1 MAKYR
6 LLKLDIHVHSS
17 NSGDSC
23 IDVNSIPTILKN
35 RDLDGVAITEHD
47 KLMKYDLDETIV
59 LPGVEISTR
68 KGHLIALGISK
79 DIESKMS
86 MDETIE
92 EVHSQ
97 GGVAIIAHPYSF
109 PNNVNFKNLS
119 RKPDAIEVLN
129 ARTMFCGIYTS
140 YAKKKA
146 EKLEVPMV
154 GGSDSHDPEM
164 IGDALTIVESESD
177 SISDILYAF
186 EEGRVRPSGNCSSL
200 RKKLKGR
207 IHSMATRIF

>member
-1 MAKYR
+1 
-6 LLKLDIHVHSS
+6 
-17 NSGDSC
+17 
-23 IDVNSIPTILKN
+23 
-35 RDLDGVAITEHD
+35 
-47 KLMKYDLDETIV
+47 MKYNLDETIV
-59 LPGVEISTR
+59 LPGVEISTSN
-68 KGHLIALGISK
+68 GHLLALGVSK

-119 RKPDAIEVLN
+119 VKPDAIEVLN
-129 ARTMFCGIYTS
+129 ARTMFCGILIS

-146 EKLEVPMV
+146 ERLEVPMV

-177 SISDILYAF
+177 SISDILHAF
-186 EEGRVRPSGNCSSL
+186 KEGRVRPSGNCSSL
-200 RKKLKGR
+200 RKRLKSR
-207 IHSMATRIF
+207 IHSMANRIF